1 MAAAMCFFLLLMVGV
16 DVTVLAVVVVGGGA
30 AAVVLLL
37 VLLVHSNRDFFGYK
51 YHCYQRIFSQKL
63 NCLIPD
69 KYELTNHKEIKILDF
84 SSSG

>member
-1 MAAAMCFFLLLMVGV
+1 MVGV
-16 DVTVLAVVVVGGGA
+16 DVTVLAVVVVVVVGGGA

-63 NCLIPD
+63 NCLILD